1 MASGAFTA
9 GSFALPTQQS
19 NTLMAQQPG
28 FGSAPGYNTN
38 QNQWGSFG
46 TASPSTPMPGMNSPY
61 GGYSTETGY
70 STPGAVPIPGSPNPT
85 NSGPVV
91 NQTSGS
97 PQYAG
102 NPVENAHGLGH
113 GQYAVPPQDQGLQNT
128 VFNYLQGQTGQGITP
143 YSLSAAL
150 PSGGTSGP
158 GQVASPLDPVSQQLE
173 QLYSSGTSSNPALQ
187 ALSQMA
193 TTGDPVNATP
203 EWQAMLAALQQQQ
216 QIGAANVSESEAFTG
231 NLPGSA
237 GALAESQYQ
246 NQATLNNQSL
256 IAQLTDQ
263 SLENAATRQQTAQN
277 TVAAGAASTG
287 QNLYSYD
294 QNAIQQLMNE
304 YFQTTPQE
312 NPLNQEEFSG
322 ATTYPPT
329 FGGQSSAGLIGAI
342 GGAAGSILGG
352 AGSLAAGIGS
362 ASSASS
368 MADLL
373 PLLIAA

>member
-1 MASGAFTA
+1 MAS
-9 GSFALPTQQS
+9 SFALPTNTSMQQKPNFGAS
-19 NTLMAQQPG
+19 VG
-28 FGSAPGYNTN
+28 FGGPAGYNTN
-38 QNQWGSFG
+38 ENQWGSFG
-46 TASPSTPMPGMNSPY
+46 TASPSTPMPGVNAPY

-70 STPGAVPIPGSPNPT
+70 GSPYGSNTPGAVPIPGSPNPT
-85 NSGPVV
+85 SAAPTGTNAQSAQGAP
-91 NQTSGS
+91 S
-97 PQYAG
+97 YAG

-128 VFNYLQGQTGQGITP
+128 VFNWLQSQAGQGITP
-143 YSLSAAL
+143 YGLSAAL

-173 QLYSSGTSSNPALQ
+173 SLYSSGTSSNPALQ

-193 TTGDPVNATP
+193 QTGDPVNATP
-203 EWQAMLAALQQQQ
+203 EWQSMLAALQQQQ
-216 QIGAANVSESEAFTG
+216 QIGQANVSESLAFTG

-237 GALAESQYQ
+237 GALGESQYE

-263 SLENAATRQQTAQN
+263 SLENAATRKQTAQG
-277 TVAAGAASTG
+277 TIAGGAQTTG

-329 FGGQSSAGLIGAI
+329 FGGQSSSGLIGA
-342 GGAAGSILGG
+342 ILGG
-352 AGSLAAGIGS
+352 AGSILGAGGSSGLGAGLAG
-362 ASSASS
+362 
-368 MADLL
+368 LL
-373 PLLIAA
+373 AL